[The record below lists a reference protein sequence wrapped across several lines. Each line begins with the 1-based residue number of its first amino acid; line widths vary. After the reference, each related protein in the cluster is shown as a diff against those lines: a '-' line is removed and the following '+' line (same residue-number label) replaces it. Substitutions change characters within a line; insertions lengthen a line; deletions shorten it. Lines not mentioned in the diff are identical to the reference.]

1 MSLFSSR
8 PLALGAVSLLA
19 VFGLSAVPAT
29 AGAATSPPPAHGS
42 AAPSAAA
49 PSVAAPSVAAP
60 SVAAKSLATA
70 SVTPPTSPPLP
81 SGTKQA
87 CAAPTRIGEE
97 ACMLFLRGAA
107 AKSSITPDLA
117 PVSGAFAPADLQ
129 SAYNLTSLSTSPTVG
144 AGETVAIVDAYAD
157 PDLAGDLATYRA
169 QYGLSACTTSSGCFT
184 MLNEHGGS
192 TLPTTTDPTG
202 GWEAEQA
209 ADVEM
214 VSAIC
219 PNCNILMIEA
229 NSTSITDLGAAENTA
244 ASRTSFVSNS
254 WGGLDYP
261 GESFYD
267 SLYFNHPGEAVTF
280 ASGDLGYGPAYPA
293 ASQLVTSVGG
303 TYLTKTTSN
312 SRGWA
317 ESVWNDQPA
326 TVGGA
331 TQSGCSASEGKPS
344 WQTDSG
350 CANRTQNDV
359 SAVAS
364 GPQGVSIYD
373 SFDSCAGAPT
383 GSWCSG
389 YGTSLATPI
398 IAAVYAL
405 ANTAPAM
412 QGTYPSSYF
421 YESGQA
427 AHLYPVTTG
436 SDGSCESSRRYL
448 CNATDSLSNG
458 YNGPA
463 GWGTPDGVI
472 AFQYHLTSNFVSIYN
487 PGPIDIESG
496 IGYSDIV
503 SISALDSAQ
512 LDLTYSASG
521 LPSGLVMGSTGA
533 IGGKTTAVGTH
544 KVTATVSDSSGASST
559 VSFNISVASSLDS
572 ATYHPGT
579 GAVHL
584 DWAGKCM
591 DDTGNSGNNGT
602 KIQIWACN
610 GGTAQNWTYYPDTDP
625 GDAGEMVIHGKCL
638 DIVNRGTANGSK
650 LQLWSCTGAT
660 NQQWYIVG
668 AAGELYNPVSGKC
681 IDDPYNSTTN
691 GKQLDI
697 WSCNDEP
704 WQAWT
709 LPASPVVSGIAG
721 KCIDDAGGSSK
732 NGNRIQIYSCNGEA
746 TQRFTIGLDSSLQID
761 GKCLDATGYGTQ
773 DGTKIQLF
781 TCTGNANQEWVVG
794 SFGMLENLNAEKCLA
809 DPNDSIANGTQLVLE
824 DCYGNHGEVWAES

>member
-1 MSLFSSR
+1 MSLFSCR

-19 VFGLSAVPAT
+19 LFGLSAAPAA
-29 AGAATSPPPAHGS
+29 AGAATSPAPAHGR
-42 AAPSAAA
+42 
-49 PSVAAPSVAAP
+49 AAP

-70 SVTPPTSPPLP
+70 SVTPPASPPLP

-97 ACMLFLRGAA
+97 ACMLFLHGAA
-107 AKSSITPDLA
+107 SKSGITPDLA
-117 PVSGAFAPADLQ
+117 PVSGAYAPADLQ
-129 SAYNLTSLSTSPTVG
+129 SAYNLTSSSAADG
-144 AGETVAIVDAYAD
+144 AGQTVAIVDAYAD
-157 PDLAGDLATYRA
+157 PNLAGDLNTYRSE
-169 QYGLSACTTSSGCFT
+169 YHLSACTKSNGCFSE
-184 MLNEHGGS
+184 LNENGGT
-192 TLPTTTDPTG
+192 TLPSTTDPTG

-219 PNCNILMIEA
+219 PNCKILMVEA
-229 NSTSITDLGAAENTA
+229 NSTTITDLGNAENTA
-244 ASRTSFVSNS
+244 AKRTSFVSNS

-267 SLYFNHPGEAVTF
+267 SLYFNHPGVAVTF

-303 TYLTKTTSN
+303 TYLATTTST
-312 SRGWA
+312 SRGWK

-326 TVGGA
+326 SVGGA

-344 WQTDSG
+344 WQSDPG

-364 GPQGVSIYD
+364 GPEGVSIYD

-405 ANTAPAM
+405 ADTPSAM
-412 QGTYPSSYF
+412 QRTYPSSYL

-427 AHLYPVTTG
+427 ANLYPVASG
-436 SDGSCESSRRYL
+436 SDGSCESTRLYL
-448 CNATDSLSNG
+448 CDASDSLSNG

-463 GWGTPDGVI
+463 GWGTPDGI
-472 AFQYHLTSNFVSIYN
+472 TAFQPHLTSDFVSVYD

-496 IGYSDIV
+496 IGYSDV
-503 SISALDSAQ
+503 ASISALDSGQ

-521 LPSGLVMGSTGA
+521 LPLGLGMSTTGV
-533 IGGKTTAVGTH
+533 IDGKTTAVGSHT
-544 KVTATVSDSSGASST
+544 VTVTVTDSGGASSI
-559 VSFNISVASSLDS
+559 VSFVIAVAASLDT
-572 ATYHPGT
+572 AYHPGT

-591 DDTGNSGNNGT
+591 DDTGNSSNNGN
-602 KIQIWACN
+602 KIQIWACD
-610 GGTAQNWTYYPDTDP
+610 GGPGQNWTYYPDTDP
-625 GDAGEMVIHGKCL
+625 GDAGEVVIHGKCL
-638 DIVNRGTANGSK
+638 DIANRGTTNGSK
-650 LQLWSCTGAT
+650 LQLWSCNGGT

-668 AAGELYNPVSGKC
+668 AAGELYNPVSGRC

-709 LPASPVVSGIAG
+709 LPASPVLSGIAG
-721 KCIDDAGGSSK
+721 KCIDDTGGSNK
-732 NGNRIQIYSCNGEA
+732 NGNKIQIYSCNGET
-746 TQRFTIGLDSSLQID
+746 TQRFTVGLDSSLQID

-773 DGTKIQLF
+773 DGTKIQLY

-809 DPNDSIANGTQLVLE
+809 DPNDSTANGTQLVLE
-824 DCYGNHGEVWAES
+824 DCYGNQGEVWAES

>member
-1 MSLFSSR
+1 MERGMSLFSCR

-19 VFGLSAVPAT
+19 LFGLSAAPSMASASATPA
-29 AGAATSPPPAHGS
+29 PAH
-42 AAPSAAA
+42 AEARP
-49 PSVAAPSVAAP
+49 
-60 SVAAKSLATA
+60 VAAKSLATA
-70 SVTPPTSPPLP
+70 SVTPPASPSLP
-81 SGTKQA
+81 AGTKQA

-97 ACMLFLRGAA
+97 ACMLFLRGATTR
-107 AKSSITPDLA
+107 SGITSDLA
-117 PVSGAFAPADLQ
+117 PVSGAYAPTDLQ
-129 SAYNLTSLSTSPTVG
+129 SAYNLTASSAADG
-144 AGETVAIVDAYAD
+144 AGETVALVDAYAD
-157 PDLAGDLATYRA
+157 PNLAGDLNTYRT
-169 QYGLSACTTSSGCFT
+169 QYHLAACTTSNGCFSE
-184 MLNEHGGS
+184 LNENGGTS
-192 TLPTTTDPTG
+192 LPTATDPTG

-219 PNCNILMIEA
+219 PNCKILMIEA
-229 NSTSITDLGAAENTA
+229 NSTSITDLGNAVNTA
-244 ASRTSFVSNS
+244 AKHTSFISNS

-267 SLYFNHPGEAVTF
+267 SLYFNHPGDAVTF
-280 ASGDLGYGPAYPA
+280 ASGDLGYGAAYPA

-303 TYLTKTTSN
+303 TYLTTASN
-312 SRGWA
+312 SRGWT

-364 GPQGVSIYD
+364 GPEGVSMYD

-405 ANTAPAM
+405 ANSPSAM
-412 QGTYPSSYF
+412 QRTYPSSYL

-427 AHLYPVTTG
+427 ANLYPVTTG
-436 SDGSCESSRRYL
+436 SDGSCESSRLYL
-448 CNATDSLSNG
+448 CNASDSLSNG

-463 GWGTPDGVI
+463 GWGTPDGI
-472 AFQYHLTSNFVSIYN
+472 SAFKNNLTTSSVSVYN

-496 IGYSDIV
+496 IGYSTV
-503 SISALDSAQ
+503 ASISALDSAQ
-512 LDLTYSASG
+512 LDLTYSATG
-521 LPSGLVMGSTGA
+521 LPAGLVMGTTGS

-544 KVTATVSDSSGASST
+544 KVTVTVSDSGGASAT
-559 VSFNISVASSLDS
+559 VSFDIAVASSLDT
-572 ATYHPGT
+572 AYHPGT
-579 GAVHL
+579 GAVRL
-584 DWAGKCM
+584 DWDGKCM

-602 KIQIWACN
+602 KVQIWACN
-610 GGTAQNWTYYPDTDP
+610 GGAAQNWTYYPDTDP
-625 GDAGEMVIHGKCL
+625 GDAGEVVIHGKCL

-668 AAGELYNPVSGKC
+668 DAGELYNPVSGRC

-721 KCIDDAGGSSK
+721 KCVDDAGGSNK
-732 NGNRIQIYSCNGEA
+732 NGNKIQIYSCNGET
-746 TQRFTIGLDSSLQID
+746 TQRFTIGLDGSLQIE

-773 DGTKIQLF
+773 DGTKIQLYS
-781 TCTGNANQEWVVG
+781 CTGNANQEWVVG

-809 DPNDSIANGTQLVLE
+809 DPGDSTANGTQLVLE
-824 DCYGNHGEVWAES
+824 DCYGNQGEVWAES